1 MDARAGRPTP
11 FLGRLAGVTQ
21 LVFAGLIA
29 GVSAFASSGDPDF
42 VPRWAVLFLWYALPG
57 VIGLIGVQTRRPWLL
72 LTAGVTTAIG
82 ASIAMSGVTL
92 IFLVPAILFLFGAA
106 QVARSAPDRGG
117 RGWTWG
123 LAQAGLAAAIGVLV
137 VGTGAALIFNTDSA
151 CWTEYRT
158 AAGVRIEL
166 MPFMTDGVQV
176 PDGASSVSCSTG
188 LITARGVGLAALLGG
203 AALGLAAIGA
213 RRPRPGSG
221 ESESSVASKASVPA

>member
-1 MDARAGRPTP
+1 MNPPEMRQTR
-11 FLGRLAGVTQ
+11 FLGRLAGLTQ

-29 GVSAFASSGDPDF
+29 AVSAFASSGDPDF

-57 VIGLIGVQTRRPWLL
+57 VIGLIGVQADRPWLVL
-72 LTAGVTTAIG
+72 VAGLTTAIG

-106 QVARSAPDRGG
+106 RLARSTPSRRGD
-117 RGWTWG
+117 GWARG
-123 LAQAGLAAAIGVLV
+123 LAQLGLAAAIAVLV
-137 VGTGAALIFNTDSA
+137 VGAGAALLVNTDSA

-166 MPFMTDGVQV
+166 LPFMTDGVQV
-176 PDGASSVSCSTG
+176 PDGATSVSCSTG
-188 LITARGVGLAALLGG
+188 LITARGVGLAGLLGG

-213 RRPRPGSG
+213 RRRGPGS
-221 ESESSVASKASVPA
+221 SESGATGAAEASAGA